1 MVFFFLLLLLLA
13 FYSLQFSRVD
23 SYCHEKKI
31 DSLDLIVMGVAYII
45 MAFMSTKIDV
55 KYVDWLYSITW
66 PVSLNST
73 KAMFIF
79 SIFAIAFKTVQV
91 DKWFGSNSAIKGLC
105 LLCALVISTVVPSPL
120 LVGFLLLFVLGAL
133 SLSKIEKLALMSLPF
148 LVVMFEIFSASE
160 GVGLAHLNTLV
171 GETLYQHF
179 GISVLVLLL
188 FLSSVSLLANKK
200 SLKNPTV
207 IISLG
212 IYINL
217 LVSLASHLNE
227 NILFANVVLVSL
239 AIWYL
244 LSLRLNAILPLAF
257 NLKKQSFFLMTLYI
271 LAALSA
277 DTMNETLRLISL
289 FIFMNLVVSEQV
301 SGPSGKSLLRI
312 SSHILSLLFV
322 SVVLPIN
329 IVQMLL
335 SHTFVSMGWSLLIIT
350 LMALLVSLIT
360 LRAYS
365 FQKYELKSEHLVDF
379 KELTPA
385 IISFILLILVGAILF
400 SSIEKTNMANW
411 SVVLLAIPSLAI
423 IVASLAGYQEKL
435 DKFCA
440 IAFTSTPLS
449 HETKTLGA
457 FVAGLEIIKGI
468 GRGTQAIMR
477 LSLDGLRALF
487 HCLSYICQVS
497 LDWSLRNKTQFLFV
511 MLAATI
517 SVVTGWAL

>member
-1 MVFFFLLLLLLA
+1 MVFLFLLLLLLV
-13 FYSLQFSRVD
+13 FFSLQFSRVD
-23 SYCHEKKI
+23 NYCQQKKI
-31 DSLDLIVMGVAYII
+31 DSLDLIVMGVAFVV
-45 MAFMSTKIDV
+45 MELMSTKIDV

-91 DKWFGSNSAIKGLC
+91 DKWFGSNSAIKGLG
-105 LLCALVISTVVPSPL
+105 LLCVLVISTVVPSPL
-120 LVGFLLLFVLGAL
+120 LTGFLLLFVLGTL

-148 LVVMFEIFSASE
+148 IVVMFEIFSASE
-160 GVGLAHLNTLV
+160 GGGLAHLNTLT
-171 GETLYQHF
+171 GATLYQHF
-179 GISVLVLLL
+179 GISLLVLLL
-188 FLSSVSLLANKK
+188 FLSSVSVLANVK

-212 IYINL
+212 LYINL
-217 LVSLASHLNE
+217 LVSLTSHLNE
-227 NILFANVVLVSL
+227 NILFANVVVVSL
-239 AIWYL
+239 AIWFM
-244 LSLRLNAILPLAF
+244 LSLRLNAILPFAF
-257 NLKKQSFFLMTLYI
+257 DLKKQSFFLVTLYI
-271 LAALSA
+271 LIALSVGN
-277 DTMNETLRLISL
+277 MNEPLRLISL

-301 SGPSGKSLLRI
+301 YSPSGKSLLRI

-322 SVVLPIN
+322 SVVLPTN
-329 IVQMLL
+329 LVQMFL
-335 SHTFVSMGWSLLIIT
+335 SHSSASVGWSLFIVI
-350 LMALLVSLIT
+350 LMALLVGLIT

-385 IISFILLILVGAILF
+385 IISFVLLILVGTILF
-400 SSIEKTNMANW
+400 SSIEKTSISNW
-411 SVVLLAIPSLAI
+411 SVVLLALPSLAI
-423 IVASLAGYQEKL
+423 IMASLAGYQGKL
-435 DKFCA
+435 DKICA
-440 IAFTSTPLS
+440 TAFTSTPLS
-449 HETKTLGA
+449 HDTKTLGA
-457 FVAGLEIIKGI
+457 LHAGLEIIKGI
-468 GRGTQAIMR
+468 GIGAQEIVRI
-477 LSLDGLRALF
+477 LLDALRALF